1 MSWDFRPFSNGV
13 EVDKDGFMDDVD
25 VIELLEADHRL
36 IGQLVMQLEAADDPA
51 EIRSLFLRVGQE
63 LAAHEAV
70 EQQVLFPAFGRVLA
84 GDGDN
89 TVDRRMGEHEEM
101 NELLA
106 EMRIL
111 APDGFGFAKRASALL
126 LEVNSHFQFEE
137 ETVFTRIR
145 ATMSADQLAEMGA
158 RAVTVKSHAP
168 AFPDDHPHV
177 AKDT

>member
-1 MSWDFRPFSNGV
+1 MA
-13 EVDKDGFMDDVD
+13 DVD

-36 IGQLVMQLEAADDPA
+36 IGQLVMELEAADDPT

-70 EQQVLFPAFGRVLA
+70 EQQVLFPAFGRALA
-84 GDGDN
+84 AAGEN
-89 TVDRRMGEHEEM
+89 TIDRRMGEHEEV

-137 ETVFTRIR
+137 ETVFTRMR
-145 ATMSADQLAEMGA
+145 AAMKPDELVELATQA
-158 RAVTVKSHAP
+158 ATVKRHAP
-168 AFPDDHPHV
+168 AFPNDHPHLG
-177 AKDT
+177 

>member
-1 MSWDFRPFSNGV
+1 M
-13 EVDKDGFMDDVD
+13 D

-51 EIRSLFLRVGQE
+51 EIRTLFLRVGQE
-63 LAAHEAV
+63 LAAHEAA
-70 EQQVLFPAFGRVLA
+70 EQQVLFPAFARALA
-84 GDGDN
+84 AAGDN
-89 TVDRRMGEHEEM
+89 TVDRRMGEHEEV

-137 ETVFTRIR
+137 ETVFTRMR
-145 ATMSADQLAEMGA
+145 SAMSPDELTELAA
-158 RAVTVKSHAP
+158 QAVAVKRHAP
-168 AFPDDHPHV
+168 AFPDDHPHT
-177 AKDT
+177 AKDS